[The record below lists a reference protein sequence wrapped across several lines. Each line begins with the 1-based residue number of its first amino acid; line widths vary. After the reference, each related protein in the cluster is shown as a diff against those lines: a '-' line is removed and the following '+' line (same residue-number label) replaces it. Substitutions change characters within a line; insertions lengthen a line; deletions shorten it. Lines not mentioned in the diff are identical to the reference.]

1 MENTNM
7 TFKTIKKKST
17 LEIVIQQIKMEIK
30 NGNLKTGERL
40 PSERELSDQ
49 LGVSRTSIREAVKA
63 LSFAG
68 YLKVIQ
74 GKGTY
79 ILDTANKY
87 NDVVDFF
94 SNLSNYSLDYLMET
108 RIMLESE
115 FARIAA
121 LNANEVEISL
131 IENIFK
137 ELVNSKDINSFF
149 VKDLAIHLTIA
160 EATHNP
166 IMSGLMKIITEMF
179 YKETQ
184 KIISISKYTRKN
196 TIEITQKLVKAI
208 KQRNALEA
216 KRLMEDHIRD
226 IKNSLE

>member
-1 MENTNM
+1 M

-30 NGNLKTGERL
+30 NGNLKSGERL

-63 LSFAG
+63 LSFSG

-87 NDVVDFF
+87 NDVVDLF
-94 SNLSNYSLDYLMET
+94 SELSNYSLDYLMET

-121 LNANEVEISL
+121 LNANEDEISL

-137 ELVNSKDINSFF
+137 EIVNSKDLNSFF
-149 VKDLAIHLTIA
+149 VKDLEFHLTIA
-160 EATHNP
+160 DATHNP
-166 IMSGLMKIITEMF
+166 IMSGLMKIITEML
-179 YKETQ
+179 YKETR
-184 KIISISKYTRKN
+184 KIISVSKYTRKN
-196 TIEITQKLVKAI
+196 TIEITRKLVRAI

-216 KRLMEDHIRD
+216 KKLMADHIRD
-226 IKNSLE
+226 IKTSLE

>member
-1 MENTNM
+1 M

-17 LEIVIQQIKMEIK
+17 LEIVIQQIKLEIK
-30 NGNLKTGERL
+30 NGNLKSGERL

-87 NDVVDFF
+87 NDVVDLF
-94 SNLSNYSLDYLMET
+94 SKLSNYSLDCLMET

-121 LNANEVEISL
+121 LNANEDEISL

-137 ELVNSKDINSFF
+137 EIVNSKDINSFF
-149 VKDLAIHLTIA
+149 VKDLEFHLTIA
-160 EATHNP
+160 DATHNP
-166 IMSGLMKIITEMF
+166 IMSGLMKIITEML
-179 YKETQ
+179 YKETR
-184 KIISISKYTRKN
+184 KIISVSKYTRKN
-196 TIEITQKLVKAI
+196 TIEITRKLVRAI

-216 KRLMEDHIRD
+216 KKLMADHIRD
-226 IKNSLE
+226 IKTSLK

>member
-1 MENTNM
+1 M

-17 LEIVIQQIKMEIK
+17 LEIVIQQIKLEIK
-30 NGNLKTGERL
+30 NGNLKSGERL

-79 ILDTANKY
+79 ILDAANKY
-87 NDVVDFF
+87 NDVVDLF
-94 SNLSNYSLDYLMET
+94 SKLSNYSLDCLMET

-121 LNANEVEISL
+121 LNANEDEISL

-137 ELVNSKDINSFF
+137 EIVNSKDINSFF
-149 VKDLAIHLTIA
+149 VKDLEFHLTIA
-160 EATHNP
+160 DATHNP
-166 IMSGLMKIITEMF
+166 IMSGLMKIITEML

-196 TIEITQKLVKAI
+196 TIEITRKLVRAI

-216 KRLMEDHIRD
+216 KKLMADHIRD
-226 IKNSLE
+226 IKTSLK

>member
-1 MENTNM
+1 M

-17 LEIVIQQIKMEIK
+17 LEIIIQQIKMEIK
-30 NGNLKTGERL
+30 NGNLKSGEKL

-87 NDVVDFF
+87 NDVVDLF
-94 SNLSNYSLDYLMET
+94 SKLSNYSLDYLMET

-121 LNANEVEISL
+121 LNANEDEISL

-137 ELVNSKDINSFF
+137 EIVNSKDINSFF
-149 VKDLAIHLTIA
+149 VKDLEFHLTIA
-160 EATHNP
+160 DATHNP
-166 IMSGLMKIITEMF
+166 IMSGLMKIITEML
-179 YKETQ
+179 YKEMQ

-196 TIEITQKLVKAI
+196 TIEITRKLVRAI
-208 KQRNALEA
+208 KQRNSLEA
-216 KRLMEDHIRD
+216 KKLMADHIRD
-226 IKNSLE
+226 IKTSLE

>member
-1 MENTNM
+1 M

-17 LEIVIQQIKMEIK
+17 LEIVIQQIKLEIK
-30 NGNLKTGERL
+30 NGNLKSGERL

-87 NDVVDFF
+87 NDVVDLF
-94 SNLSNYSLDYLMET
+94 SKLSNYSLDCLMET

-121 LNANEVEISL
+121 LNANEDEISL

-137 ELVNSKDINSFF
+137 EIVNSKDINSFF
-149 VKDLAIHLTIA
+149 VKDLEFHLTIA
-160 EATHNP
+160 DATHNP
-166 IMSGLMKIITEMF
+166 IMSGLMKIITEML

-196 TIEITQKLVKAI
+196 TIEITRKLVRAI

-216 KRLMEDHIRD
+216 KKLMADHIRD
-226 IKNSLE
+226 IKTSLK